1 VEYRCYLAS
10 EILFKSPRPLGFYP
24 SDAQRL
30 STGQSSPNESD
41 EWGLVSL
48 KIQRNPGSEASSNI
62 EPAHVR
68 GAH

>member
-10 EILFKSPRPLGFYP
+10 EILFVSRRPLGFYP

-48 KIQRNPGSEASSNI
+48 KIPGSEARSNI

-68 GAH
+68 SAQ